1 MGQCLSN
8 ARCRK
13 VRGALAL
20 VCLASLLAS
29 TLTVSPASAASDE
42 PTVTIKRRGHPAS
55 IIGGQYLSYR
65 LRVDELPGN
74 GVSVGVKVH
83 WSVPYPGDPLPS
95 AAQSGLVAAD
105 RDGELG
111 WDKILGPISSAEDR
125 PMLARVQII
134 DPDDIAPANDI
145 YDDAYDHWGFSGYN
159 VGSADSLLIAVN
171 PQLSVVDA
179 SATEGT
185 DSHLIFRV
193 KLAPQATETVTVE
206 YATSDGT
213 ATADDDYTQTSGT
226 LTFNVGDT
234 VKTISVPIVNDTEDD
249 SGEKLTL
256 TLSSPSGVTR
266 LVAQPGGFTL
276 PGDGRVPL
284 GECRV
289 WSGDT
294 YCNPG
299 GYSPVQFAATVSAT
313 GTILNTEPGPDPSVD
328 DLPLV
333 TIQADSAYAGE
344 GSDAVFTLTR
354 TSGFSEALT
363 VPVSV
368 HETGTMLNS
377 AAPTSATFAAGDSET
392 ELRVPTDD
400 DDAFEADSVVTVE
413 IEPGSLYRLGANAS
427 QEATATVLNDDAAPV
442 PVPASASPGVTVW
455 SADMTVVDYGSGGSI
470 GAGSADLFSNQGGS
484 EGLQA
489 MWLWYSTSERSLRL
503 AFTTNVNTDELRLH
517 AGDVVLAFPE
527 QGSVNSG
534 FTWEDVDDPGW
545 TDGETLAVRLVR
557 GQREASAS
565 HTATE
570 ESVEPPSAPQNLA
583 ATVNN
588 DGSITLT
595 WDAPGDDSVTGC
607 QILRRTAQDG
617 HALLVYVTD
626 TGSTATTFT
635 DTDVT
640 AGIRHT
646 YRVKAIN
653 QAGLGTRSKRVQVI
667 P

>member
-1 MGQCLSN
+1 MGALDNIEWVANQMAGYRVEML
-8 ARCRK
+8 
-13 VRGALAL
+13 GALAL

-65 LRVDELPGN
+65 LLVDALPGN

-105 RDGELG
+105 RDGALG
-111 WDKILGPISSAEDR
+111 WEKILGPISSAEDR

-145 YDDAYDHWGFSGYN
+145 YDDAYDHWGLSDYN

-193 KLAPQATETVTVE
+193 ELAPQATVTVTVTVE

-213 ATADDDYTQTSGT
+213 ATADNDYTQTSGT

-234 VKTISVPIVNDTEDD
+234 VKTISVPVVNDTEDD
-249 SGEKLTL
+249 SG
-256 TLSSPSGVTR
+256 
-266 LVAQPGGFTL
+266 
-276 PGDGRVPL
+276 
-284 GECRV
+284 
-289 WSGDT
+289 
-294 YCNPG
+294 
-299 GYSPVQFAATVSAT
+299 
-313 GTILNTEPGPDPSVD
+313 
-328 DLPLV
+328 
-333 TIQADSAYAGE
+333 
-344 GSDAVFTLTR
+344 
-354 TSGFSEALT
+354 
-363 VPVSV
+363 
-368 HETGTMLNS
+368 
-377 AAPTSATFAAGDSET
+377 
-392 ELRVPTDD
+392 
-400 DDAFEADSVVTVE
+400 VTVE
-413 IEPGSLYRLGANAS
+413 IEPGSLYRLGANSS

-557 GQREASAS
+557 GQAEASAS

-570 ESVEPPSAPQNLA
+570 ECVEPPSAPQNLA

-588 DGSITLT
+588 DGSITLI
-595 WDAPGDDSVTGC
+595 WDAPGDDSVTGY
-607 QILRRTAQDG
+607 QILRRRPSEG
-617 HALLVYVTD
+617 ENALLVYVTD

-653 QAGLGTRSKRVQVI
+653 QAGLGTRSKRVQVV